1 MESPEWITAENV
13 LKGKIMFA
21 SVATSTLTIRQVE
34 TQSIFNRLVETVRL
48 GLAARRQREALAH
61 LDDARLSDIGLSAR
75 AAMAE
80 ANRPFWDVPASW
92 RR

>member
-1 MESPEWITAENV
+1 MT

-21 SVATSTLTIRQVE
+21 SVATSTMTIRHVE
-34 TQSIFNRLVETVRL
+34 MQSTLDRLFETLRL
-48 GLAARRQREALAH
+48 GLVAQRQRQALRGLDAARLA
-61 LDDARLSDIGLSAR
+61 DIGLSEH
-75 AAMAE
+75 AALAE

>member
-1 MESPEWITAENV
+1 MT

-21 SVATSTLTIRQVE
+21 SVATSTMTIRRVE
-34 TQSIFNRLVETVRL
+34 MQSTLDRLVETLRL
-48 GLAARRQREALAH
+48 GRIAQRQRQALRGM
-61 LDDARLSDIGLSAR
+61 DVARLADIGLTER
-75 AAMAE
+75 AALAE

>member
-1 MESPEWITAENV
+1 MT

-21 SVATSTLTIRQVE
+21 SVATSTMTIRHVE
-34 TQSIFNRLVETVRL
+34 MQSTLDRLVETLRL
-48 GLAARRQREALAH
+48 GLVAQRQRQALRGLDAAH
-61 LDDARLSDIGLSAR
+61 LADIGLSEH
-75 AAMAE
+75 AALAE

>member
-1 MESPEWITAENV
+1 MT

-21 SVATSTLTIRQVE
+21 SVATSTMTIRRVE
-34 TQSIFNRLVETVRL
+34 MQSTLDRLVETLRL
-48 GLAARRQREALAH
+48 GCIAQRQRQALRGMDAARLA
-61 LDDARLSDIGLSAR
+61 DIGLTER
-75 AAMAE
+75 AALTE

>member
-1 MESPEWITAENV
+1 MT

-21 SVATSTLTIRQVE
+21 SVATSTMTIRHVE
-34 TQSIFNRLVETVRL
+34 MQSTLGRLAKTLRL
-48 GLAARRQREALAH
+48 GLAAHRQRQALRG
-61 LDDARLSDIGLSAR
+61 LDDARLADIGLTAH

-80 ANRPFWDVPASW
+80 ANRPFWDVPNSW